1 MPCPTNAPINLSTS
15 ITQQCSSKC
24 NLEYNYGLSSCSVTN
39 KNTYLD
45 ILAYD
50 GNNTVNSDM
59 IGQSLTVTG
68 SRLYAPS
75 LNSYNGFKADAELI
89 ITHTGGGKTLYICIP
104 VVTSEKEGLS
114 AKWFSQVIPFL
125 VGLKKNDSNS
135 INVSNFTLNDVI
147 PKAAFTIYENGTF
160 DFGGCAEDNI
170 IILFHKNV
178 AINMKSKDYRAL
190 TKIIVPSSYAPNQSP
205 PKNLQINSVGT
216 TSGPGKK
223 SGGAQGR
230 PMTCT
235 PINNAD
241 GTSITGSK
249 KSWVPDGVDGGK
261 DKAEYYAYVLYY
273 GYGYWILITIAA
285 MIVVGL
291 LGYLL
296 HYVFSKKNNTS
307 ASPMKSSSSSS
318 SGSGAGGTKGYN

>member
-1 MPCPTNAPINLSTS
+1 MPCPTNAPINLSTN

-50 GNNTVNSDM
+50 GNNTINSDM
-59 IGQSLTVTG
+59 IGKSLTVTG
-68 SRLYAPS
+68 VRLYAPS
-75 LNSYNGFKADAELI
+75 LNSYNGFKSDAELI
-89 ITHTGGGKTLYICIP
+89 ITHTGSGKTLYICIP

-178 AINMKSKDYRAL
+178 AINMKGKDYRAL
-190 TKIIVPSSYAPNQSP
+190 TKIIVPASYAPTQTP
-205 PKNLQINSVGT
+205 PKNLQFNSVGT

-223 SGGAQGR
+223 SGGSQGKA
-230 PMTCT
+230 MTCT
-235 PINNAD
+235 PINNMD
-241 GTSITGSK
+241 GSSITGSK
-249 KSWVPDGVDGGK
+249 ESWVPDTDKGGDQVK
-261 DKAEYYAYVLYY
+261 MVAL
-273 GYGYWILITIAA
+273 GYGYWILIILAA
-285 MIVVGL
+285 MLVVGL

-296 HYVFSKKNNTS
+296 HYVFSKKTFSSQLDGNS
-307 ASPMKSSSSSS
+307 KSDV
-318 SGSGAGGTKGYN
+318 